1 MSGGT
6 YAAKTEV
13 PVTRSRDE
21 IERTLTRF
29 GASKFAYFNDPPHVA
44 VAFEIKGL
52 RVMMRMEMPDRERF
66 ATDSRGKRR
75 VDSAIDRDHEQACRQ
90 RWRTLANAIKAK
102 LAMVDDGISTV
113 EREFLS
119 DVMLPNGQTIGDRI
133 APDIRAVVE
142 SGDIPPLMPG
152 KPERKV
158 VALGEGR

>member
-6 YAAKTEV
+6 YAAKTDV

-29 GASKFAYFNDPPHVA
+29 GAGKFAYFNDPPHVA

-52 RVMMRMEMPDRERF
+52 RVMMRMEMPDRELF
-66 ATDSRGKRR
+66 AVDSRGKRR

-142 SGDIPPLMPG
+142 SGELPPLMPG
-152 KPERKV
+152 KPERKII
-158 VALGEGR
+158 ALGEGR